1 VRIYIKEV
9 TSLRENGF
17 DVSLI
22 VSDGKGD
29 DLNNKIYDVG
39 KSSNRFERL
48 FSIHK
53 KIFIK
58 AMKLDCDIYHF
69 HDPELVVVGNKLL
82 KKGKKVIYDVHED
95 LPRQL
100 LSKPYLKMFFPGIIS
115 KIVEF
120 WENKYSRRFNLIV
133 TATPTIN
140 ERFLKVNKNSISIM
154 NFPRLDEIDFNESKD
169 FTQKNKV
176 LYIGQLTEV
185 RGIFELVNACE
196 HLDNE
201 FIIGGAFAEK
211 EFEEKIKNLP
221 GWQKVKYLGIA
232 NRENVKEQLFNSH
245 IGIAVLYPIENYLTS
260 YPVKMFEYMA
270 AGLPVIASDFKLW
283 KDIVENNNCGI
294 CVRPKSIDDM
304 KNAIQY
310 LSDNPQK
317 SLQMGK
323 NGRKLVLEKY
333 NWDLEANKLISVY
346 RQISDEF

>member
-1 VRIYIKEV
+1 
-9 TSLRENGF
+9 
-17 DVSLI
+17 
-22 VSDGKGD
+22 
-29 DLNNKIYDVG
+29 
-39 KSSNRFERL
+39 
-48 FSIHK
+48 
-53 KIFIK
+53 
-58 AMKLDCDIYHF
+58 
-69 HDPELVVVGNKLL
+69 
-82 KKGKKVIYDVHED
+82 
-95 LPRQL
+95 
-100 LSKPYLKMFFPGIIS
+100 MFFPGIIS

-154 NFPRLDEIDFNESKD
+154 NFPRVDEIDFNESKD